1 MNILI
6 VKLSSLGDVLH
17 NLPIVWDIRARY
29 PQTQLHWLV
38 EEAYVELLTPLL
50 TTEGFRG
57 IDKII
62 PLGLRRIRKEWKTKG
77 IAQGFREMMLQKKQ
91 IQEIEYDLV
100 IETQGLVKS
109 ALMTAIAKKTKNCIV
124 AGIGNRTQDSG
135 YEPLARLFY
144 TKSVKVPLQYHAVD
158 RSRAVT
164 AGGLGTPVPKRDT
177 SPPQFYPSEFISK
190 LRSQPNPLG
199 LQQSSY
205 VMCFHAT
212 ARLAKCWPNEHWI
225 ALGKE
230 LSQQGM
236 KIIFPWGNPK
246 EKAISELLAKEVPN
260 AIVPNAFTIADAF
273 VINAQ
278 ASLVIGVDTGLTHL
292 AAVLG
297 TPTIELYVDSPIWK
311 TEGYWSQE
319 VINLGDTGKAPT
331 LNAVYQ
337 AVSNLNANNKS
348 GAL

>member
-17 NLPIVWDIRARY
+17 NLPIVWDIRVRY
-29 PQTQLHWLV
+29 PQAQLHWLV

-77 IAQGFREMMLQKKQ
+77 IANGFKEMMLEKKQ

-124 AGIGNRTQDSG
+124 AGIGNRTEDSG

-144 TKSVKVPLQYHAVD
+144 TKSVQVPLHYHAID

-164 AGGLGTPVPKRDT
+164 AGGLQTKVPERVI
-177 SPPQFYPSEFISK
+177 SPPKFYPAEYIQHLK
-190 LRSQPNPLG
+190 QLPNPLG
-199 LQQSSY
+199 LESGTY

-212 ARLAKCWPNEHWI
+212 ARAAKCWQPDHWI
-225 ALGKE
+225 QLGKS
-230 LSQQGM
+230 LVQNNL
-236 KIIFPWGNPK
+236 KIVFPWGNDQ
-246 EKAISELLAKEVPN
+246 EKSISQFLAKDIPG
-260 AIVPNAFTIADAF
+260 AIVPRAFSIQEAF
-273 VINAQ
+273 IINAQ
-278 ASLVIGVDTGLTHL
+278 AKLSVGVDTGLTHL
-292 AAVLG
+292 SAVLG
-297 TPTIELYVDSPIWK
+297 NPTIELYVDSPKWK
-311 TEGYWSQE
+311 TEAYWSPHI
-319 VINLGDTGKAPT
+319 INLGDKNAAPT
-331 LNAVYQ
+331 FDEVLLAVQ
-337 AVSNLNANNKS
+337 SLIR
-348 GAL
+348 

>member
-29 PQTQLHWLV
+29 PQAQLHWLV

-50 TTEGFRG
+50 TMEGFRG

-77 IAQGFREMMLQKKQ
+77 IAHGFREMMLQKKQ

-135 YEPLARLFY
+135 YEPLAKLFY

-164 AGGLGTPVPKRDT
+164 AGGLGTPIPKRDT

-190 LRSQPNPLG
+190 LR
-199 LQQSSY
+199 
-205 VMCFHAT
+205 
-212 ARLAKCWPNEHWI
+212 
-225 ALGKE
+225 
-230 LSQQGM
+230 
-236 KIIFPWGNPK
+236 
-246 EKAISELLAKEVPN
+246 
-260 AIVPNAFTIADAF
+260 
-273 VINAQ
+273 
-278 ASLVIGVDTGLTHL
+278 
-292 AAVLG
+292 
-297 TPTIELYVDSPIWK
+297 
-311 TEGYWSQE
+311 
-319 VINLGDTGKAPT
+319 
-331 LNAVYQ
+331 
-337 AVSNLNANNKS
+337 
-348 GAL
+348 